1 MDTRSHLLVA
11 LHRAFDG
18 RSWHGPNLLGAI
30 RGLTPAEAFF
40 RPGVGRHSVYDLVL
54 HAAYWKYVAR
64 RRLTGERRGSFPVK
78 GSNFFPE
85 PKAKDAR
92 AVREARVLL
101 EETHRALCD
110 AVEAMPNAAFVGRRG
125 RWSAEEMI
133 AGVAAHDLYHAGQ
146 IQLVKRFFA
155 ERGKR

>member
-1 MDTRSHLLVA
+1 MDTRAHLLA
-11 LHRAFDG
+11 TLRRAFDG

-40 RPGVGRHSVYDLVL
+40 RPGAGRHSAYDLVL

-64 RRLTGERRGSFPVK
+64 RRLTGEKRGSFPLK
-78 GSNFFPE
+78 GSNFFSE
-85 PKAKDAR
+85 PRRKDAR
-92 AVREARVLL
+92 AFREARVLL
-101 EETHRALCD
+101 EETHGALCGT
-110 AVEAMPNAAFVGRRG
+110 VETLPAAAFGAKHG
-125 RWSAEEMI
+125 SWTTEELI

-155 ERGKR
+155 ERGRT